1 MKKNV
6 KLFMKK
12 IKSIKNNQKN
22 KYLTKKNN
30 KDNRVKN
37 NKIKNKKNLHKLLF
51 NQMTSKEIF

>member
-6 KLFMKK
+6 KLSMKK

-51 NQMTSKEIF
+51 NWMTSKEIF